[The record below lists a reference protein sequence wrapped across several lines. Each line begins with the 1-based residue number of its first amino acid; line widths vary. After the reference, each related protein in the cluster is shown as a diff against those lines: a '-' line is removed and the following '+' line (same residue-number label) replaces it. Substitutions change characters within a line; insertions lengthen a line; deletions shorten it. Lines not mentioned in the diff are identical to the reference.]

1 MEKALYK
8 AVFALTGTT
17 DVIYLIALNI
27 IFIYVSILF
36 IYLIAN
42 KLWGA
47 HIGLLTAVI
56 CFFFAPFYTFT
67 SQYYTDTF
75 GLPFVVIPIYLYL
88 CAVTTEKCTL
98 LSRTKNAENKP
109 IVTKSKQKFIC
120 LKKAVIRRYY
130 QMLKNFRF

>member
-88 CAVTTEKCTL
+88 CAVTTEKCTFL
-98 LSRTKNAENKP
+98 N
-109 IVTKSKQKFIC
+109 I
-120 LKKAVIRRYY
+120 
-130 QMLKNFRF
+130 